1 MRKSVKK
8 NWILPNSEE
17 LDRRYDEF
25 QRQNFDLKTLKTP
38 EEI

>member
-8 NWILPNSEE
+8 NWTLPNTEE
-17 LDRRYDEF
+17 LERRFDEF
-25 QRQNFDLKTLKTP
+25 LKLPFDVKTLKTP